1 MEVVTHDIVVVGGG
15 GAGIRAAIAA
25 AQADPRLSIA
35 MVTKVYPMRSHTV
48 AAEGGAAACLKLDE
62 DSLDLHAYDTIKGS
76 DYLADQDV
84 VESFVEQAPREIIQM
99 EHWGCPWSRLPDGR
113 ISQRP
118 FGGMS
123 APRTCHAS
131 DRTGFHLLHAL
142 FQTSLKYPN
151 IYRYDEFHVTR
162 LVEHDGRVVG
172 CVARDVRQG
181 RTVAFRGRSVILTTG
196 GSARMF
202 GFTTN
207 GHIKTG
213 DGMIMAYRLGVP
225 LKDLEFVQFH
235 PTGLPGT
242 GILITEASR
251 GEGAYLLNSEGERFM
266 KNYAP
271 HKLELGPRDL
281 VSRSIIH
288 EVEAGRGVQGPDG
301 KSIYVHLDFRHLGA
315 ARIEEKLPMVRELA
329 LEYLKMD
336 VVTDLLPVRPV
347 AHYMMGGI
355 ATDVN
360 AHTALD
366 GLFAAGEC
374 AAGSINGANRL
385 GSNSLTEC
393 LVFGERAGRGAT
405 AFAADHGHAHAT
417 PIEQAATDEERMIRR
432 RFLDRSDATE
442 RYPVLFHE
450 LTATMDRGCGVYRT
464 AETLRETSEK
474 VAELRDR
481 YRNVAATDRSTIF
494 NADLMHTIELGF
506 MLEVS
511 QCVVDGALARQ
522 ESRGGHARADYP
534 TRDDQNFLHHTL
546 CYRQEDGSPRL
557 ATAPVTKTKW
567 EPEERKY

>member
-123 APRTCHAS
+123 TPRTCHAS

-162 LVEHDGRVVG
+162 LVEKDGRIAG
-172 CVARDVRQG
+172 CVARDVRRG
-181 RTVAFRGRSVILTTG
+181 KMVAFRARAVILTTG

-213 DGMIMAYRLGVP
+213 DGMVMAYRLGVP

-266 KNYAP
+266 KEYAP
-271 HKLELGPRDL
+271 NKLELGPRDL

-288 EVEAGRGVQGPDG
+288 EVEAGRGVEGPDG
-301 KSIYVHLDFRHLGA
+301 QKVYAHLDFRHLGA

-329 LEYLKMD
+329 REYLKLD
-336 VVTDLLPVRPV
+336 VATDLLPIRPV
-347 AHYMMGGI
+347 AHYVMGGI
-355 ATDVN
+355 ATDID
-360 AHTALD
+360 AHTTVD

-374 AAGSINGANRL
+374 ACGSINGANRL

-393 LVFGERAGRGAT
+393 LVFGERAGRGAAT
-405 AFAADHGHAHAT
+405 FAGDHSHVHT
-417 PIEQAATDEERMIRR
+417 SNLEQAAVDEERMIQTCY
-432 RFLDRSDATE
+432 LDHIEGGD
-442 RYPVLFHE
+442 RYPTLFHE

-464 AETLRETSEK
+464 EETLRETSEK

-481 YRNVAATDRSTIF
+481 YRSVRLTDRATIF
-494 NADLMHTIELGF
+494 NTDLVHTMELGF
-506 MLEVS
+506 MLEIS

>member
-1 MEVVTHDIVVVGGG
+1 MEVVTHDIIVVGGG
-15 GAGIRAAIAA
+15 AAGIRAAIAA
-25 AQADPRLSIA
+25 AQAEPGLSIA

-62 DSLDLHAYDTIKGS
+62 DSLELHAYDTIKGS

-84 VESFVEQAPREIIQM
+84 VESFVEQAPREIVQM

-131 DRTGFHLLHAL
+131 DRTGFHMLHAL
-142 FQTSLKYPN
+142 FQTSLKYPT
-151 IYRYDEFHVTR
+151 IHRYDEFHVTR
-162 LVEHDGRVVG
+162 LVEHDGRIAG

-207 GHIKTG
+207 GHVKTG
-213 DGMIMAYRLGVP
+213 DGMSMAYRLGVA

-251 GEGAYLLNSEGERFM
+251 GEGAYLLNGEGERFM
-266 KNYAP
+266 KEYAP
-271 HKLELGPRDL
+271 NKLELGPRDL

-288 EVEAGRGVQGPDG
+288 EVEAGRGVKGPDG
-301 KSIYVHLDFRHLGA
+301 REIYAHLDFRHMGEA
-315 ARIEEKLPMVRELA
+315 KINDKLPMVRELA

-336 VVTDLLPVRPV
+336 PVTELIPIRPV

-355 ATDVN
+355 ATDID
-360 AHTALD
+360 AHTTMD

-374 AAGSINGANRL
+374 ASGSINGANRL

-393 LVFGERAGRGAT
+393 LVFGERAGRGGAT
-405 AFAADHGHAHAT
+405 FAADHSHA
-417 PIEQAATDEERMIRR
+417 PSSIIEQAAVDEERMIQTCY
-432 RFLDRSDATE
+432 LDHIEGGD
-442 RYPVLFHE
+442 RYPTIFHE
-450 LTATMDRGCGVYRT
+450 LTAAMDRGCGVYRT
-464 AETLRETSEK
+464 EETLRETSEK

-481 YRNVAATDRSTIF
+481 YRSVRLTDRAKIF

-511 QCVVDGALARQ
+511 QCVVDGALARK
-522 ESRGGHARADYP
+522 ESRGGHARADFP
-534 TRDDQNFLHHTL
+534 TRDDENFLHHTL
-546 CYRQEDGSPRL
+546 FFRQEDGAPRL
-557 ATAPVTKTKW
+557 EKGPVAKTKW

>member
-1 MEVVTHDIVVVGGG
+1 MEVVTHDIIVVGGG

-25 AQADPRLSIA
+25 AQADPSLSIA

-151 IYRYDEFHVTR
+151 IYRYDEYHVTR
-162 LVEHDGRVVG
+162 LVEKDGRIAG

-181 RTVAFRGRSVILTTG
+181 RTVAFRGRAVILTTG

-213 DGMIMAYRLGVP
+213 DGMVMAYRLGVP

-266 KNYAP
+266 KEYAP
-271 HKLELGPRDL
+271 NKMELGPRDL

-288 EVEAGRGVQGPDG
+288 EVEAGRGVKGPDG
-301 KSIYVHLDFRHLGA
+301 REIYAHLDFRHMGEA
-315 ARIEEKLPMVRELA
+315 KINDKLPMVRELA

-336 VVTDLLPVRPV
+336 PVTELIPVRPV

-355 ATDVN
+355 ATDID
-360 AHTALD
+360 AHTELD

-374 AAGSINGANRL
+374 ASGSINGANRL

-393 LVFGERAGRGAT
+393 LVFGERAGRGAAT
-405 AFAADHGHAHAT
+405 FAGDHSHAHSST
-417 PIEQAATDEERMIRR
+417 IEQAAVDEERMIQSCY
-432 RFLDRSDATE
+432 LDHVEGGD
-442 RYPVLFHE
+442 RYPTIFHE

-464 AETLRETSEK
+464 EESLRETSEK

-481 YRNVAATDRSTIF
+481 YRSVRLTDRSKIF

-534 TRDDQNFLHHTL
+534 TRDDVNFLHHTL

-557 ATAPVTKTKW
+557 EKAPVAKTKW

>member
-1 MEVVTHDIVVVGGG
+1 MDVVTHDIVVVGGG

-48 AAEGGAAACLKLDE
+48 AAEGGAAACLRPEE
-62 DSLDLHAYDTIKGS
+62 DSLELHAYDTIKGS
-76 DYLADQDV
+76 DFLADQDV
-84 VESFVEQAPREIIQM
+84 VESFVEQAPREIVQM

-123 APRTCHAS
+123 TPRTCHAS
-131 DRTGFHLLHAL
+131 DRTGFHMLHAL

-162 LVEHDGRVVG
+162 LVEHDGRIAG
-172 CVARDVRQG
+172 CVARDIRTG
-181 RTVAFRGRSVILTTG
+181 RMVAFRARAVILTTG

-213 DGMIMAYRLGVP
+213 DGMTMAYRLGVA
-225 LKDLEFVQFH
+225 LKDMEFVQFH

-266 KNYAP
+266 KEYAP
-271 HKLELGPRDL
+271 NKMELGPRDL
-281 VSRSIIH
+281 VSRSIIQ
-288 EVEAGRGVQGPDG
+288 EVKEDRGVEGPDG
-301 KSIYVHLDFRHLGA
+301 QRVYAHLDFRHLGEA
-315 ARIEEKLPMVRELA
+315 KINEKLPMVRELA
-329 LEYLKMD
+329 LEYLKLD
-336 VVTDLLPVRPV
+336 VVTELVPIRPV
-347 AHYMMGGI
+347 AHYTMGGI
-355 ATDVN
+355 ATDID
-360 AHTALD
+360 AHTTLD

-374 AAGSINGANRL
+374 ACGSINGANRL

-393 LVFGERAGRGAT
+393 LVFGERAGRGAA
-405 AFAADHGHAHAT
+405 AFGADHEYAPTAT
-417 PIEQAATDEERMIRR
+417 LEQAARDEERSIRSQ
-432 RFLDRSDATE
+432 LIDRTDGNE
-442 RYPVLFHE
+442 RYPAIFHE
-450 LTATMDRGCGVYRT
+450 LNAIMDHDCGVYRT
-464 AETLRETSEK
+464 EEGLREASAK

-481 YRNVAATDRSTIF
+481 YRRVALVDRSTVF
-494 NADLMHTIELGF
+494 NSDLMHTIELGS
-506 MLEVS
+506 MLEIS
-511 QCVVDGALARQ
+511 QCVVDGALARK

-534 TRDDQNFLHHTL
+534 TRDDESFLHHSIF
-546 CYRQEDGSPRL
+546 YRQEDGSPRL
-557 ATAPVTKTKW
+557 EKGAVGKTKW

>member
-1 MEVVTHDIVVVGGG
+1 MEVITHDIVVVGGG

-25 AQADPRLSIA
+25 AQADPALSVA

-48 AAEGGAAACLKLDE
+48 AAEGGAAACLKPEE

-123 APRTCHAS
+123 TPRTCHAS
-131 DRTGFHLLHAL
+131 DRTGFHMLHTL

-162 LVEHDGRVVG
+162 LVEKDGRIAG
-172 CVARDVRQG
+172 CVARDVRRG
-181 RTVAFRGRSVILTTG
+181 KMVAFRARSVILTTG

-213 DGMIMAYRLGVP
+213 DGMVMAYRLGVP
-225 LKDLEFVQFH
+225 LKDLEFIQFH

-266 KNYAP
+266 KEYAP
-271 HKLELGPRDL
+271 NKMELGPRDL

-288 EVEAGRGVQGPDG
+288 EVEAGRGVEGPDG
-301 KSIYVHLDFRHLGA
+301 QKVYAHLDFRHMGEA
-315 ARIEEKLPMVRELA
+315 KVNDKLPMVRELA
-329 LEYLKMD
+329 LEYLKLD
-336 VVTDLLPVRPV
+336 VVSELVPIRPV
-347 AHYMMGGI
+347 AHYVMGGI
-355 ATDVN
+355 ATDID
-360 AHTALD
+360 AHTMLD

-374 AAGSINGANRL
+374 ACGSINGANRL

-393 LVFGERAGRGAT
+393 LVFGERAGRGAAT
-405 AFAADHGHAHAT
+405 FAGDHSHVHAST
-417 PIEQAATDEERMIRR
+417 LEQAAVDEERMIQTCY
-432 RFLDRSDATE
+432 LDHVEGGD
-442 RYPVLFHE
+442 RYPTIFHE
-450 LTATMDRGCGVYRT
+450 LTAAMDRGCGVYRT
-464 AETLRETSEK
+464 EETLRETSEK

-481 YRNVAATDRSTIF
+481 YRSVRLTDRATIF
-494 NADLMHTIELGF
+494 NTDLMHTIELGF

-534 TRDDQNFLHHTL
+534 TRDDENFLHHSL
-546 CYRQEDGSPRL
+546 FYRQEDGSPRL
-557 ATAPVTKTKW
+557 EKGPVGKTKW